1 MVDENT
7 LGKES
12 DKMAIVEVTIAP
24 LGTSATSLSSYVAGC
39 HKVLMEAQDLKYELN
54 PMGTVIEGDL
64 DRILAV
70 IRQMHEVPFAAGA
83 QRVSTLIRIDDRRDK
98 QATMSAKIQAVKEK
112 L

>member
-1 MVDENT
+1 
-7 LGKES
+7 
-12 DKMAIVEVTIAP
+12 MAIVEVTIAP
-24 LGTSATSLSSYVAGC
+24 MGTATPSVSKYVAAC
-39 HKVLMEAQDLKYELN
+39 HKVLDEAKDLKHQLT
-54 PMGTVIEGDL
+54 PMATVIEGDL

-98 QATMSAKIQAVKEK
+98 VSTMVGKVKSVTDK

>member
-1 MVDENT
+1 
-7 LGKES
+7 
-12 DKMAIVEVTIAP
+12 MAIVEVTVVP
-24 LGTSATSLSSYVAGC
+24 MGTPGTSVSRYVANC
-39 HKVLMEAQDLKYELN
+39 HKVLAEAADVKYELN

-70 IRQMHEVPFAAGA
+70 IRKMHEVPFGEGA

-98 QATMSAKIQAVKEK
+98 VSTMAAKLQAVKEK